1 MTPIAEDF
9 LAEGAAL
16 HALLL
21 ECSAPDWQRNTSFKS
36 WTIDQVVQHLHGTD
50 LAARLALTDAEA
62 FNAMKRE
69 GGAALTLMQPT
80 LKGDQLREAWWQT
93 LSSLAALLG
102 DLDERARVPWFG
114 PDMGVRMFG
123 TARQMETWAHGRAVF
138 DVLGQERQESDRLHN
153 IAVIGVKTYGWTFV
167 NRGLE
172 PPGPA
177 PYVELTAP
185 SGKVWA
191 FNDYSEDNF
200 IEESAVDFC
209 HVVTQVR
216 NIADVELMIYGEP
229 AHEWMAIAQ
238 CFAGPPETPPAP
250 GSRG

>member
-1 MTPIAEDF
+1 
-9 LAEGAAL
+9 
-16 HALLL
+16 
-21 ECSAPDWQRNTSFKS
+21 
-36 WTIDQVVQHLHGTD
+36 
-50 LAARLALTDAEA
+50 
-62 FNAMKRE
+62 MKRE

-80 LKGDQLREAWWQT
+80 LKGDELREAWWQT

-153 IAVIGVKTYGWTFV
+153 IAVIGVKTYGWTFA

-191 FNDYSEDNF
+191 FNDYSENNF
-200 IEESAVDFC
+200 IEGSAVDFC

-216 NIADVELMIYGEP
+216 NVADVELMIYGEP